1 MAEKMSEA
9 GGRTGVHHEV
19 LKTLIS
25 RCDGMKADMDEA
37 RGELG
42 ALIKDAEETHGI
54 NRKAFKL
61 ALQCNRME
69 ADKRADFIR
78 SFRDYCNKLGF
89 TAQLD
94 MFADDETGEAGE
106 AGDDQ
111 PVDAGAAAGE
121 ANAEAIREGIKPT
134 GGRKKGGSAEA
145 VH

>member
-1 MAEKMSEA
+1 MAEKMSQA
-9 GGRTGVHHEV
+9 GGKIGVHHEV

-69 ADKRADFIR
+69 VDKRADFIR

-94 MFADDETGEAGE
+94 MFADDEIGEAGE
-106 AGDDQ
+106 AG
-111 PVDAGAAAGE
+111 PVDADAAAAE
-121 ANAEAIREGIKPT
+121 ANSEALREGIKPT
-134 GGRKKGGSAEA
+134 GGRKKGDSAEA

>member
-1 MAEKMSEA
+1 VAEKMSQA

-25 RCDGMKADMDEA
+25 RCDSLKADMDSS

-42 ALIKDAEETHGI
+42 SLIKDAEDTHGI

-69 ADKRADFIR
+69 DDKRADFIR

-106 AGDDQ
+106 AE
-111 PVDAGAAAGE
+111 PVDADVAAAE
-121 ANAEAIREGIKPT
+121 ANSEALREGIKPT

>member
-1 MAEKMSEA
+1 MSKA
-9 GGRTGVHHEV
+9 GGKTGVHHEV

-25 RCDGMKADMDEA
+25 RCDGLKSDMDES

-69 ADKRADFIR
+69 PDKRADFIR

-89 TAQLD
+89 NAQLD
-94 MFADDETGEAGE
+94 MFEDDETGETGAE
-106 AGDDQ
+106 EPADE
-111 PVDAGAAAGE
+111 GAATAK
-121 ANAEAIREGIKPT
+121 ANAEAIKEGIKPT
-134 GGRKKGGSAEA
+134 GSGRKRGGSAEA